1 VLSSGNVMKQVIL
14 GTAGH
19 IDHGKTALV
28 KALTGIDT
36 DRLKEEKERG
46 ITIELGFA
54 HLDLPSGRRVGIVDV
69 PGHER
74 FVKHM
79 VAGAAGV
86 DLVALI
92 IAADEGVMPQTRE
105 HLDICS
111 LLGVKKGLVVIT
123 KVDLVDEELLELAKE
138 EVKEFLRGTFLEGA
152 PVVAVSAVTGQGL
165 DELVQAIDR
174 LVEEVEEKPS
184 DGLFRLPIDR
194 VFTMRGFGTVVTGTL
209 ISGEVSVGDPVE
221 VLPSSLKGKVR
232 GLQVHKEKV
241 QRAVAG
247 QRTAINISG
256 VDKDRIDRGDVL
268 LHPGTVQV
276 TDRLDVEIY
285 HLPSVPRP
293 LKNGVTLRFHIG
305 TSLEMAKVIL
315 LGTNQLEPGERGY
328 AQVRLERPVV
338 ALPYDRFVLRGSGT
352 IQTWGGGV
360 VLDAH
365 PERHKRF
372 RPEVIEQ
379 LDRLRERNSTFSISF
394 HLQKAGPRGMPLK
407 EMPAGTGLRKGIIER
422 TLEEMTKTGEVVL
435 LEGGVAFHRR
445 FCDELRGLLL
455 EQVQEFHRKNPM
467 RPGISREELKGKLPE
482 EVDPKLYSFVL
493 EGLIGEGRLESEK
506 ELVRIKGHRISLSG
520 REAEEVKEVEEAF
533 RSAGLTPPTFKELL
547 ERQAMQPQRA
557 REILSLLVHEGKLVK
572 VKEDLYFHR
581 EPLEG
586 LKERLVAFLK
596 ERGKISTQ
604 EFKNLTGT
612 SRKYAIPLAEYF
624 DSVRLTL
631 RVGDER
637 VLRGK

>member
-1 VLSSGNVMKQVIL
+1 MKQVVL

-19 IDHGKTALV
+19 IDHGKTTLI

-79 VAGAAGV
+79 VAGAAGI

-92 IAADEGVMPQTRE
+92 VAADEGVMPQTRE

-123 KVDLVDEELLELAKE
+123 KVDLVDEELLELAVE
-138 EVKEFLRGTFLEGA
+138 DVREFLKGTFLEGA
-152 PVVAVSAVTGQGL
+152 PIVKVSATTGHGL
-165 DELVQAIDR
+165 DELVEVIDR

-194 VFTMRGFGTVVTGTL
+194 VFTMKGFGTVVTGTL
-209 ISGEVSVGDPVE
+209 ISGEVSVGDQIE
-221 VLPSSLKGKVR
+221 ILPSGLKGKVR

-247 QRTAINISG
+247 QRTAVNIAG
-256 VDKDRIDRGDVL
+256 VDKDRMERGDVL
-268 LHPGTVQV
+268 LHPGTVRV

-285 HLPSVPRP
+285 HLPSAPRP

-328 AQVRLERPVV
+328 AQMRLERPVV
-338 ALPYDRFVLRGSGT
+338 ALPYDRFVLRGSGA

-360 VLDAH
+360 VLDVH

-372 RPEVIEQ
+372 RGEVI
-379 LDRLRERNSTFSISF
+379 DRLSELRKGEPAFVISY
-394 HLQKAGPRGMPLK
+394 HLEKRGSEGMPLR
-407 EMPAGTGLRKGIIER
+407 ELPAETGLRKGTIGKTID
-422 TLEEMTKTGEVVL
+422 TLSGRGEVLVV
-435 LEGGVAFHRR
+435 EDVAFLGRVASQLKT
-445 FCDELRGLLL
+445 EVLRA
-455 EQVQEFHRKNPM
+455 VQEFHRRNPL
-467 RPGISREELKGKLPE
+467 RPGVSREELRGRLPE
-482 EVDPKLYSFVL
+482 GVNPRLFSHVL
-493 EGLIGEGRLESEK
+493 EELLQEGELEAERELIK
-506 ELVRIKGHRISLSG
+506 IKGHKVGLDAS
-520 REAEEVKEVEEAF
+520 EAKEVEEIYLQ
-533 RSAGLTPPTFKELL
+533 AGLTPPTFKELL
-547 ERQAMQPQRA
+547 ERKPMDASRA
-557 REILSLLVHEGKLVK
+557 REILALLAHEGRLVK
-572 VKEDLYFHR
+572 VKEDLFFHR
-581 EPLEG
+581 EPLEE
-586 LKERLVAFLK
+586 LKGRLVSFLK
-596 ERGKISTQ
+596 EHGKISTQ
-604 EFKNLTGT
+604 EFKALTGT
-612 SRKYAIPLAEYF
+612 SRKYTIPLAEYF
-624 DSVRLTL
+624 DSIRLTL
-631 RVGDER
+631 RVGEER
-637 VLRGK
+637 ILRGG

>member
-1 VLSSGNVMKQVIL
+1 
-14 GTAGH
+14 
-19 IDHGKTALV
+19 
-28 KALTGIDT
+28 
-36 DRLKEEKERG
+36 
-46 ITIELGFA
+46 
-54 HLDLPSGRRVGIVDV
+54 
-69 PGHER
+69 
-74 FVKHM
+74 
-79 VAGAAGV
+79 
-86 DLVALI
+86 
-92 IAADEGVMPQTRE
+92 
-105 HLDICS
+105 
-111 LLGVKKGLVVIT
+111 
-123 KVDLVDEELLELAKE
+123 
-138 EVKEFLRGTFLEGA
+138 
-152 PVVAVSAVTGQGL
+152 
-165 DELVQAIDR
+165 
-174 LVEEVEEKPS
+174 
-184 DGLFRLPIDR
+184 
-194 VFTMRGFGTVVTGTL
+194 
-209 ISGEVSVGDPVE
+209 
-221 VLPSSLKGKVR
+221 
-232 GLQVHKEKV
+232 
-241 QRAVAG
+241 
-247 QRTAINISG
+247 
-256 VDKDRIDRGDVL
+256 
-268 LHPGTVQV
+268 
-276 TDRLDVEIY
+276 
-285 HLPSVPRP
+285 
-293 LKNGVTLRFHIG
+293 
-305 TSLEMAKVIL
+305 
-315 LGTNQLEPGERGY
+315 
-328 AQVRLERPVV
+328 
-338 ALPYDRFVLRGSGT
+338 
-352 IQTWGGGV
+352 
-360 VLDAH
+360 
-365 PERHKRF
+365 
-372 RPEVIEQ
+372 
-379 LDRLRERNSTFSISF
+379 
-394 HLQKAGPRGMPLK
+394 
-407 EMPAGTGLRKGIIER
+407 
-422 TLEEMTKTGEVVL
+422 VL